1 MAGFEEDDVDG
12 QLEDSGHRIVVD
24 GVEQPCDLYLSDEIV
39 LDEAG
44 RPGQKASRE
53 RALVKTA
60 HFPEL
65 GESDSVIIDGVDYTI
80 LQALRLDDAVTELRL
95 RRS

>member
-1 MAGFEEDDVDG
+1 MAGYEEDDLDE

-24 GVEQPCDLYLSDEIV
+24 GVEQPCELYLSDQIL

-44 RPGQKASRE
+44 RPGQKASWE

-65 GESDSVIIDGVDYTI
+65 AEGDGVEIDDVNYTI
-80 LQALRLDDAVTELRL
+80 LQVLRLDDAVTELRL